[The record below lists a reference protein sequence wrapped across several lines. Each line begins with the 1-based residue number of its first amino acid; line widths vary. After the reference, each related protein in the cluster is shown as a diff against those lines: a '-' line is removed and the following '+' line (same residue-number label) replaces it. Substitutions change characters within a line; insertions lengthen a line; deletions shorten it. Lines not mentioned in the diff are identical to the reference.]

1 MELQFQ
7 INELTCLKRLTG
19 DTQTREETQEI
30 KISDGMPDIG
40 RVLCAWGQYVIRGKE
55 WRTGNAGVNGGVTV
69 WVLYAPDDG
78 SQAQCVQSWIPMSF
92 QWDIPETPEDGQ
104 LMCHPLVRSVDARP
118 TSGRKLMIRA
128 TVGMLAQTYIPHKI
142 TWHSP
147 GQLPEQVYIKE
158 NVYPFCLIRDM
169 GEKAFIIDEELVLPA
184 AAPGLEKLIR
194 YSLQPEVEESKV
206 LGDKAIFRGNT
217 LVHILY
223 RTEDGG
229 FASWDFDVPFSQYSQ
244 LREPYSEEAKVQV
257 FPLLTATEMEAGEQG
272 RLRLKAGVTGQYM
285 VYDTQRIPIVEDAYS
300 PEREVNI
307 VPYTLEVPSVLEN
320 QTQRIRGEQTAPFG
334 SSQMVDIAFY
344 PGCCRTQRKTD
355 QMVFEIPGAFQGLYY
370 DEDGVMQA
378 QTVSWQDSITHD
390 VAENVDIDGITKAD
404 GLPQA
409 GTGDDSTIFRGEVMF
424 HTIATT
430 EQQVTAASGLE
441 VGDISEKDPKRPS
454 VVLRRTDG
462 ESLWALAKR
471 HGSTEDL
478 IRQLNQLDEDPEAD
492 KMLLIPV
499 L

>member
-7 INELTCLKRLTG
+7 TNELTCLKRLTG
-19 DTQTREETQEI
+19 ETQTREETQEV

-55 WRTGNAGVNGGVTV
+55 WRTGSAGVNGGVTV

-78 SQAQCVQSWIPMSF
+78 SQAQCVQSWIPMNF

-128 TVGMLAQTYIPHKI
+128 TVGMLAQTYIPHTI

-158 NVYPFCLIRDM
+158 NVYPFCLLRDM
-169 GEKAFIIDEELVLPA
+169 GEKAFIIDEELVVPES
-184 AAPGLEKLIR
+184 APGLEKLIR
-194 YSLQPEVEESKV
+194 YSLQPKVEESKV

-217 LVHILY
+217 LVHVLY
-223 RTEDGG
+223 RTVDGG
-229 FASWDFDVPFSQYSQ
+229 FATWDFDVPFSQYSQ
-244 LREPYSEEAKVQV
+244 LAEPYSEEAKVQV
-257 FPLLTATEMEAGEQG
+257 FPLLTAAEMDAGEQG

-285 VYDTQRIPIVEDAYS
+285 VYDTQRIPAVEDAYS
-300 PEREVNI
+300 PERDVKI
-307 VPYTLEVPSVLEN
+307 MPYTLEVPAVLEN
-320 QTQRIRGEQTAPFG
+320 QAQRIRGEQTAPFG

-355 QMVFEIPGAFQGLYY
+355 QMIFEIPGIFQSLYY
-370 DEDGVMQA
+370 DEDGVLQV
-378 QTVSWQDSITHD
+378 QTVSWQDTITHG
-390 VAENVDIDGITKAD
+390 VAENADIDGICQAD
-404 GLPQA
+404 GTPQSSM
-409 GTGDDSTIFRGEVMF
+409 GDDSTTFRGEVIL
-424 HTIATT
+424 HTVATAD
-430 EQQVTAASGLE
+430 QPVTAATGLNI
-441 VGDISEKDPKRPS
+441 GDVFEKDPKRPS
-454 VVLRRTDG
+454 VVLRRPDG
-462 ESLWALAKR
+462 ESLWSLAKQ
-471 HGSTEDL
+471 HGSTEKL
-478 IRQLNQLDEDPEAD
+478 IREVNQIEDGSEND
-492 KMLLIPV
+492 NVLLIPV